1 MPLKSISRKY
11 NLTQGE
17 LLQLAIEKSTFFK
30 RDQATL
36 AQRGITADNLDALET
51 LIHAFRAT
59 KEDTIYRGLIH
70 EAIEKRNAKRKQLE
84 LLGRDI
90 IGIAAT
96 VFAKKSS
103 ILKSFGFAKASNLSD
118 GKLMIAASTLLSK
131 ATEHSTTMI
140 PRGLTLAMLAEFNQL
155 IDELEPLVKN
165 LAAIKSERDI
175 NTQNRLTV
183 ANNLYAELKHLCL
196 IAANYYKDR
205 DSARYPDYLI
215 YKGRDF

>member
-1 MPLKSISRKY
+1 MPLKTTSRKY
-11 NLTQGE
+11 NLSYGE
-17 LLQLAIEKSTFFK
+17 LLYQAIEKTAYFK
-30 RDQATL
+30 RDKTTL
-36 AQRGITADNLDALET
+36 AQRGITADNLDALEA
-51 LIHAFRAT
+51 LMHAFRAS
-59 KEDTIYRGLIH
+59 KEDAIYRGLIH
-70 EAIEKRNAKRKQLE
+70 QAIEKRNTKRKQLE

-96 VFAKKSS
+96 VFAKKSG

-140 PRGLTLAMLAEFNQL
+140 PNGLTLAMLAEFKQL

-175 NTQNRLTV
+175 NTQNRRTV
-183 ANNLYAELKHLCL
+183 ANSLYTELKRLCF